1 MNNFN
6 VNYVPTEIGDLKKL
20 EQIIIAR
27 HIVFDK
33 VIVMPKGK

>member
-20 EQIIIAR
+20 EQIIAR

-33 VIVMPKGK
+33 VIVMPKGQ